1 MDDSFSKILKG
12 FQLPQRGMEDVEGV
26 LLVILGLVVLIVVV
40 HLIQIAMAN
49 KKKRR
54 VIRKSAR
61 TSGLSNQEVQVLL
74 NAVNVKPKIDPLKV
88 LNSLREFQ
96 RLFGPLMHELYEKME
111 SDPTARRQLNLIFS
125 LRKKLFGEVAYHF
138 GSLSTTLQLSIGQSL
153 TLTFDYLGR
162 SINANSVVLDVDS
175 AAITVANPRYQNKH
189 LKLVKDQ
196 PIKVLF
202 YRVKDAE
209 YQFNTLVLRSTEQ
222 ENQFFLLL
230 AHDLNIQRIQTR
242 QFYRVTTKIEFKFRR
257 FVWDSQ
263 LDNRYLQK
271 AEDKPEEYEGV
282 IKNISAGGMMF
293 GTEAKLEKNDLLIFH
308 LELGPELTIPDL
320 LGKVL
325 SILALDEQEEKYL
338 VHIMFVNIKSGEQD
352 QIIRMILQKK
362 VQKNE

>member
-1 MDDSFSKILKG
+1 MDDSFSQILKG
-12 FQLPQRGMEDVEGV
+12 FQLPQRGMKDVEGV
-26 LLVILGLVVLIVVV
+26 LMVILGLVVFIVVV

-49 KKKRR
+49 RKRRR
-54 VIRKSAR
+54 VIRKSAQ
-61 TSGLSNQEVQVLL
+61 TSGLSNQELQVLL
-74 NAVNVKPKIDPLKV
+74 KAVNVKPKIDPLKV

-138 GSLSTTLQLSIGQSL
+138 GPLSTTLQLSIGQHL

-162 SINANSVVLDVDS
+162 SITTNSVVLDVDS

-189 LKLVKDQ
+189 LRLVKDQ

-202 YRVKDAE
+202 YRTKDAE
-209 YQFNTLVLRSTEQ
+209 YQFNTVVLRSTEQ
-222 ENQFFLLL
+222 DNQYFLLL

-242 QFYRVTTKIEFKFRR
+242 QFYRVTTKIEFQFRR

-263 LDNRYLQK
+263 LDTRYLQK

-293 GTEAKLEKNDLLIFH
+293 STEAKLEKNDILVFH
-308 LELGPELTIPDL
+308 LELSPELTIPDL

-325 SILALDEQEEKYL
+325 NIAEPYDRESKYL
-338 VHIMFVNIKSGEQD
+338 VHIMFVNIKTDEQD
-352 QIIRMILQKK
+352 QIIRMILQEK

>member
-26 LLVILGLVVLIVVV
+26 LLVILGLVVFIVVV
-40 HLIQIAMAN
+40 HLIQTAMAN
-49 KKKRR
+49 KKRRR
-54 VIRKSAR
+54 VIRKSAL
-61 TSGLSNQEVQVLL
+61 TYGLSTQELQVLQG
-74 NAVNVKPKIDPLKV
+74 AVNVKPKIDPRKV

-138 GSLSTTLQLSIGQSL
+138 GPLSTTLQLSIGQHL
-153 TLTFDYLGR
+153 TLKFDYLGR
-162 SINANSVVLDVDS
+162 SITTNSVVMDVDS
-175 AAITVANPRYQNKH
+175 AAITVANPRYQNEY

-196 PIKVLF
+196 PIEVLF
-202 YRVKDAE
+202 YRAKDAE
-209 YQFNTLVLRSTEQ
+209 YQFNTHVLRSTEQ
-222 ENQFFLLL
+222 DPQYFLLL
-230 AHDLNIQRIQTR
+230 AHDLNIRRIQTR
-242 QFYRVTTKIEFKFRR
+242 QFYRIPTQIAFKFRR
-257 FVWDSQ
+257 FVWDNQ

-293 GTEAKLEKNDLLIFH
+293 STEAKLEKNDLLVFH

-325 SILALDEQEEKYL
+325 NIAEPYEQESKYL
-338 VHIMFVNIKSGEQD
+338 VHIMFVNIKTGEQD